1 MPLLKRLTALIMV
14 LILCAGMM
22 PFAQAEDDESAA
34 EAALMSEMQDDGEE
48 EEETA
53 GQIRKDIPTPPPVSI
68 YTGEVLY
75 ESTVV
80 IRCSLREDKSSD
92 QYAKKIMSIA
102 EGTKVEILDVDVDWV
117 YARVKGKT
125 GWLKRL
131 WIAGRPA
138 ALDKNTPPYGVYQYN
153 YVATV
158 ARDTYVYEQL
168 TDNRGLKAKVPLH
181 PGAVIAIM
189 DIHEGWGRFF
199 YNHTYGYVDMADLKD
214 LIIVS
219 PTESPISKETPIA
232 AYTTY
237 YNTANTESNRG
248 RMKNLVVACDRL
260 ERVYKPGDS
269 LNFNKDIGPY
279 TRGNGYF
286 KAPVLVNGTSQPGYG
301 GGTCQVSSTLFN
313 VLLQLPGVEI
323 LQRRPHG
330 QSGARYLP
338 IGVDAAVGNENLNLR
353 FRNDYDFSMRLE
365 TFVQDGA
372 LTMVMWKAE

>member
-338 IGVDAAVGNENLNLR
+338 IGVDAAVGNESLNLR
-353 FRNDYDFSMRLE
+353 FRND
-365 TFVQDGA
+365 
-372 LTMVMWKAE
+372 

>member
-1 MPLLKRLTALIMV
+1 MPLMKRLMAWLLV
-14 LILCAGMM
+14 LSLGLSVCSWGL
-22 PFAQAEDDESAA
+22 AEDDESAA

-48 EEETA
+48 EEEEA
-53 GQIRKDIPTPPPVSI
+53 GQIRNDISIPPPASI

-75 ESTVV
+75 ESSVV

-92 QYAKKIMSIA
+92 QYAKKIMNIA
-102 EGTKVEILDVDVDWV
+102 EGTKVEILDVDADWV
-117 YARVKGKT
+117 YARVKGKL

-131 WIAGRPA
+131 WIAGRPDN
-138 ALDKNTPPYGVYQYN
+138 LNESIPPYGVYQYN

-158 ARDTYVYEQL
+158 AKDTYVYEQL
-168 TDNRGLKAKVPLH
+168 TDDRGLKAKVLLH
-181 PGAVIAIM
+181 PGAVVAIM
-189 DIHEGWGRFF
+189 DIYEGWGRFF
-199 YNHTYGYVDMADLKD
+199 YNHTYGYIDMADMTD
-214 LIIVS
+214 LIMVS
-219 PTESPISKETPIA
+219 PTESPMSSQTPIA

-248 RMKNLVVACDRL
+248 RMKNIQVACDRL
-260 ERVYKPGDS
+260 ERVYSPGDS

-286 KAPVLVNGTSQPGYG
+286 KAPVLVNGTSMPGYG

-313 VLLQLPGVEI
+313 VLLQLPDVAI

-330 QSGARYLP
+330 QSGAKYLP

-353 FRNDYDFSMRLE
+353 FRNDYDFAMRLE

>member
-1 MPLLKRLTALIMV
+1 MPFVKRLLSLMMALTFLV
-14 LILCAGMM
+14 SAAPAL
-22 PFAQAEDDESAA
+22 AEDDEAAA
-34 EAALMSEMQDDGEE
+34 EALLSSEMQDDGEE
-48 EEETA
+48 ELDEQGE
-53 GQIRKDIPTPPPVSI
+53 IRTDIPTPPPASI
-68 YTGEVLY
+68 YTGKVLY

-80 IRCSLREDKSSD
+80 IRCSLRQDKSSD
-92 QYAKKIMSIA
+92 DYAKKIMNVA
-102 EGTKVEILDVDVDWV
+102 EGTKVEILDVDANWV
-117 YARVKGKT
+117 YARVRGKT

-138 ALDKNTPPYGVYQYN
+138 ALSKDTPPYGVYQYN

-158 ARDTYVYEQL
+158 AKDTYVYEQL
-168 TDNRGLKAKVPLH
+168 TDNRGLKAKVLLH
-181 PGAVIAIM
+181 PGAVVAIM
-189 DIHEGWGRFF
+189 DITDGWGRFF
-199 YNHTYGYVDMADLKD
+199 YNHTYGYIDMADMKD
-214 LIIVS
+214 LIMVS
-219 PTESPISKETPIA
+219 PTESPMSAQTPIA

-248 RMKNLVVACDRL
+248 RMKNIQVACDRL
-260 ERVYKPGDS
+260 EQVYDPGES

-286 KAPVLVNGTSQPGYG
+286 KAPVLVNGTSIPGYG

-313 VLLQLPGVEI
+313 VLLQLPGIEV

-330 QSGARYLP
+330 QSGAKYLP
-338 IGVDAAVGNENLNLR
+338 IGVDAAVGNDNLNLR
-353 FRNDYDFSMRLE
+353 FRNDYDFGVRLE